1 MERKIDYEM
10 AKTKNE
16 GLAKILKMEAQSV
29 LGDDA
34 DRLCIYS
41 AHYLNLEEVLKDYII
56 MKKYKSFQILCK
68 SAWKKKDYSYHIG
81 KIIYN

>member
-29 LGDDA
+29 LGWVTMLIDFA
-34 DRLCIYS
+34 
-41 AHYLNLEEVLKDYII
+41 
-56 MKKYKSFQILCK
+56 FILLT
-68 SAWKKKDYSYHIG
+68 I
-81 KIIYN
+81 